1 MTKNGFILKLACI
14 QGRFRALLLIL
25 ICSFT
30 YSSNAQ
36 TIEDA
41 SYDFNLIL
49 DQLDQ
54 AITKFVNGNAESFRE
69 MWSDSDQITIAGA
82 FGGQIVQGNEEI
94 QDRLS
99 RVGSSYSETG
109 FSTERISYGNDGR
122 LGYLIQREFF
132 NFFDE
137 DGLLLSTREYR
148 VTMLF
153 TLESDG
159 WKILHRHADL
169 STEWV
174 GME

>member
-1 MTKNGFILKLACI
+1 MTKKGFILKLVSI
-14 QGRFRALLLIL
+14 QGRFMALLLIL
-25 ICSFT
+25 IVGFIH
-30 YSSNAQ
+30 SSSAQ
-36 TIEDA
+36 SIDDA
-41 SYDFNLIL
+41 SFEFNFML

-69 MWSDSDQITIAGA
+69 MWSDSDHITIAGA
-82 FGGQIVQGNEEI
+82 FGGQIVKGNEEI

-99 RVGSSYSETG
+99 RVGSSYSETV
-109 FSTERISYGNDGR
+109 FSTERITYGNDGR
-122 LGYLIQREFF
+122 LGYLIQRECF
-132 NFFDE
+132 NFFDNE
-137 DGLLLSTREYR
+137 NVLTSTREYR

-153 TLESDG
+153 ILESDG